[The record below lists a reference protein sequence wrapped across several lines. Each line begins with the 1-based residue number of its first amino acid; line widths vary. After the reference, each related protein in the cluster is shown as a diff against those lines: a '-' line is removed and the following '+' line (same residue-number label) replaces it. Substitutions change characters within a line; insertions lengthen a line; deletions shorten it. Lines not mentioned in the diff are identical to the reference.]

1 MVGNLSNFTKIDLLR
16 CLLRI
21 EKPASRLYISKA
33 LDLGEGT
40 VRSILDVL
48 KKKGLLASNNQGHSL
63 NEKGKV
69 IVKKIRETL
78 DIIEVGQIKIFPGK
92 KSIAAHIKNPEK
104 IEKAFL
110 LRDEAVKNGAE
121 GALILKYDKKLEFY
135 DSNYKEDLS
144 SIESKFNKTDLNKD
158 DIVIVAYADSYK
170 LAEHGALAA
179 AISLDYSLIKVMSLL
194 K

>member
-1 MVGNLSNFTKIDLLR
+1 M
-16 CLLRI
+16 
-21 EKPASRLYISKA
+21 
-33 LDLGEGT
+33 
-40 VRSILDVL
+40 
-48 KKKGLLASNNQGHSL
+48 
-63 NEKGKV
+63 
-69 IVKKIRETL
+69 
-78 DIIEVGQIKIFPGK
+78 
-92 KSIAAHIKNPEK
+92 
-104 IEKAFL
+104 